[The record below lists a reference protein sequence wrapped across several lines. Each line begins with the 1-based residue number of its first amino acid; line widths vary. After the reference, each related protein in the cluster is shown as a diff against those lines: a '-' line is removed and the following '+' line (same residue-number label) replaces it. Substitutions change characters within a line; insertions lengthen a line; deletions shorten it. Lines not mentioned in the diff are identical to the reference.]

1 MATKPTIV
9 FIPGM
14 FHTPWFFDGLRN
26 HVSRRGYDTEA
37 SSLASAGATVAVAKE
52 GLSGDAKRVRS
63 LLTDLIDEGKEIV
76 IVAHSYG
83 GLVASNAVAGL
94 NIQKRSAAGMKG
106 GIILI
111 LFLAGIVLPSG
122 QNLIGLA
129 DPTSSLP
136 WEDTEDGFIVPNN
149 PHHRYYADIESSLAT
164 KALNGLQP
172 MSSRVLTDISGY
184 EPWNDGFGV
193 GYIFTENDNTLPID
207 LQKTMCSRFPE
218 GSFSTSL
225 DSGHSPFLN
234 MPDAVAEAIDEAIEY
249 VVNLQRIDA

>member
-14 FHTPWFFDGLRN
+14 FHTPWFFNGLRN

-37 SSLASAGATVAVAKE
+37 SSLASAGTTVAVAKE
-52 GLSGDAKRVRS
+52 GLSGDAKHVRS

-94 NIQKRSAAGMKG
+94 SIQKRSAAGMKG

-111 LFLAGIVLPSG
+111 LFLAGIAIPSG
-122 QNLIGLA
+122 HNLMGIA
-129 DPTSSLP
+129 NANPTSIP
-136 WEDTEDGFIVPNN
+136 WEDAEDGFIIPNN
-149 PHHRYYADIESSLAT
+149 PHHRYYADIEPLLTT
-164 KALNGLQP
+164 KAINGLQP
-172 MSSRVLTDISGY
+172 MSSQVLTDKSGY

-207 LQKTMCSRFPE
+207 LQKTMFSRFPE
-218 GSFSTSL
+218 GSFSTNL

-234 MPDAVAEAIDEAIEY
+234 MPDAVAEAIHEAIEY
-249 VVNLQRIDA
+249 AVNM